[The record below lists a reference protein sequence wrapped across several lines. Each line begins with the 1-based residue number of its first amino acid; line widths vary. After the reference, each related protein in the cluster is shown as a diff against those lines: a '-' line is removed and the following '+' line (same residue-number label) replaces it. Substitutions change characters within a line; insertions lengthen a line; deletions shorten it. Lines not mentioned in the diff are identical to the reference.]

1 MDNKKINMENLYPY
15 FKGKNSILNLMNNR
29 MGNLGLP
36 NYKVDTVEGAI
47 DISKRLT
54 ANGGFSQQDRMI
66 REKRH
71 SLDKATLYS
80 YQGAFVKK

>member
-36 NYKVDTVEGAI
+36 NYKLDTVEGAI
-47 DISKRLT
+47 DIAHRCRVMRFKTT
-54 ANGGFSQQDRMI
+54 APVR
-66 REKRH
+66 
-71 SLDKATLYS
+71 SLCDDD
-80 YQGAFVKK
+80 